1 MTKQDYLYLDEEEAP
16 ARKWEEVQA
25 GKDAYLRHMIGD
37 YLMSLDTDES
47 YYRTRPLWHWK
58 PVSHLVRWVGDKPIF
73 ETPELDELEPDWA
86 IQIVAART
94 YLDNLDKNVGT
105 KDITPPVIVPI
116 AVILILFA
124 LIGFTLLAMRTI

>member
-1 MTKQDYLYLDEEEAP
+1 MDEEVVKP
-16 ARKWEEVQA
+16 DKWEEVQA

-47 YYRTRPLWHWK
+47 YYRARPMFHWK
-58 PVSHLVRWVGDKPIF
+58 PVSHLIRWIGDKPIF
-73 ETPELDELEPDWA
+73 ETPSLDEHEVDHI
-86 IQIVAART
+86 IQIAAARR

-105 KDITPPVIVPI
+105 HDITPPVIIPI

-124 LIGFTLLAMRTI
+124 LIGFTLLAMRPI